1 MRRQSNTTERR
12 PQQPEELSGL
22 LVVETPDG
30 RVVPAFVKLPDGTW
44 EPSPEAVSYAEAEE
58 IA

>member
-1 MRRQSNTTERR
+1 MRRQSNAKERR
-12 PQQPEELSGL
+12 PQRPKELPGL

-44 EPSPEAVSYAEAEE
+44 EPSPEAVSYAQTEE